1 MADWIENFQNRFY
14 LNFIKD
20 DRWQYI
26 TRGLWTTIQITV
38 FAVLL
43 GIAIGFL
50 VAVIRSTHDKTG
62 KMVIPNFR

>member
-1 MADWIENFQNRFY
+1 MKMADWIDKFTNKFY

-26 TRGLWTTIQITV
+26 TRGLWTTIRITV

-50 VAVIRSTHDKTG
+50 VAIIRSTHD
-62 KMVIPNFR
+62 